1 MGKKEAREAVD
12 QYLEDKLERYMTNL
26 PASQSLMAA
35 GWKYSDAWG
44 PGWNRSYRIVIREF
58 ARVIHVHCEHGRMAR
73 AHLIHK
79 LVEEDHQ
86 SFPVAKKKLTP
97 KLAYG
102 EKQFNPRR
110 LEKMAGTT
118 EHPGGSVANVTVAQ
132 VRRAL
137 ATKTHDAMQQLAE
150 YKETLGD
157 ERYEAIIFDSTKHNL
172 NQKYPYTGGAGG
184 SARSVLAKI
193 MTTVNE
199 QVNDAITGAVGINNL
214 A

>member
-1 MGKKEAREAVD
+1 MGKEEARAAVD
-12 QYLEDKLERYMTNL
+12 QYLKDKLDRYMTNL
-26 PASQSLMAA
+26 PGSQSLMAA

-44 PGWNRSYRIVIREF
+44 PGYDRSYRIVIREF
-58 ARVIHVHCEHGRMAR
+58 ARVIHVHCDGGEMAR

-79 LVEEDHQ
+79 LVEEDHEC
-86 SFPVAKKKLTP
+86 FPAVKKKLTP

-102 EKQFNPRR
+102 ENQFNPRR

-118 EHPGGSVANVTVAQ
+118 ENEGGSVADVTVAQ

-137 ATKTHDAMQQLAE
+137 RVKTHGAMLKLTE

-157 ERYEAIIFDSTKHNL
+157 ERYEAIIFDSKKHNPH
-172 NQKYPYTGGAGG
+172 QKYPYTGGAGG
-184 SARSVLAKI
+184 SARSILTRI
-193 MTTVNE
+193 MKTVNE
-199 QVNDAITGAVGINNL
+199 QVNDAITGAVGINKL